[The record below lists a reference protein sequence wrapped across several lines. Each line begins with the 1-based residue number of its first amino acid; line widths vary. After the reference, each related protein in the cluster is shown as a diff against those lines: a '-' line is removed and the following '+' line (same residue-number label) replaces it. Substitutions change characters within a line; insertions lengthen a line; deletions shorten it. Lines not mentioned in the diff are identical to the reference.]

1 MKLQKYLNKNNLKYS
16 PWAVKNKLSPSTIYR
31 FLNGEN
37 ISIKNALMIQK
48 ATKGEVTL
56 QDMFASK

>member
-1 MKLQKYLNKNNLKYS
+1 MKLQKFLKKNGLKYS
-16 PWAVKNKLSPSTIYR
+16 PWAVKNRLSPSTIYR

-37 ISIKNALMIQK
+37 ISIKNALLIQK

-56 QDMFASK
+56 QDMFK

>member
-1 MKLQKYLNKNNLKYS
+1 MKLQKYLNKNKLRYT

-31 FLNGEN
+31 YLNGAG
-37 ISIKNALMIQK
+37 ISVGTALMIQK

-56 QDMFASK
+56 QDMFATK